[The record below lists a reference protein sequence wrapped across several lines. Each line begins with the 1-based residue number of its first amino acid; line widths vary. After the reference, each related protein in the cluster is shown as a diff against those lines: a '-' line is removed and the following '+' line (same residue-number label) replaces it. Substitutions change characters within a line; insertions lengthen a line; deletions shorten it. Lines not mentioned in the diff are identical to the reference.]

1 MLLFYSRRKSIHYNE
16 ELIKRKEI
24 IMKSYKEIENSRNK
38 RLWVTQVIIPVATLA
53 TSVMVTVPE
62 ARNAIVNKTVQ
73 AKDFIKDKFSKKE
86 SKQEEPEVVVI
97 SINAKNRQEALK
109 ALEALAKEVMES
121 DNADEPINKKVR
133 AKTAGKA

>member
-1 MLLFYSRRKSIHYNE
+1 
-16 ELIKRKEI
+16 
-24 IMKSYKEIENSRNK
+24 MKSYKEIENSRNK

-86 SKQEEPEVVVI
+86 SKQEEREVI
-97 SINAKNRQEALK
+97 IGIHAENRQEALK
-109 ALEALAKEVMES
+109 ALEALAREIMENT
-121 DNADEPINKKVR
+121 DADKPVNKKVR
-133 AKTAGKA
+133 VKTAGKA

>member
-1 MLLFYSRRKSIHYNE
+1 
-16 ELIKRKEI
+16 
-24 IMKSYKEIENSRNK
+24 MKSYKEIENSRNK

-86 SKQEEPEVVVI
+86 SKQEEPKVII
-97 SINAKNRQEALK
+97 SINAENRQEALK
-109 ALEALAKEVMES
+109 ALEALAREVMES
-121 DNADEPINKKVR
+121 DNTNEPINKKVR
-133 AKTAGKA
+133 AKASGKA